1 MMFSSIGDF
10 FPVMPKSGNL
20 DDNKTKFRNIDF
32 FEAMPLYMHISL
44 RLNKVLIEGRN
55 YFFRKGGIFGQN
67 INRWDYQSH

>member
-32 FEAMPLYMHISL
+32 FEATPRIPL
-44 RLNKVLIEGRN
+44 N
-55 YFFRKGGIFGQN
+55 N
-67 INRWDYQSH
+67 IIPHD